1 LHAAADHADFQFAKI
16 LLGKGASPE
25 FFDRMGRTLLR
36 RWWKMTSNAW
46 RTMEMCTQDMS
57 LYNKLVDVLPRHG
70 ANVNAQL
77 ADIVKEE

>member
-1 LHAAADHADFQFAKI
+1 
-16 LLGKGASPE
+16 
-25 FFDRMGRTLLR
+25 
-36 RWWKMTSNAW
+36 MTSNAW